1 MVKDKIRD
9 PSAWFSWRYPQA
21 NTMSSAEK
29 QEIMCDNNCTWGQNI
44 SALRKSWLGF
54 KIAKRKG
61 ETDELYY
68 YANLIVSI
76 QRILGIKETVFDD
89 IPIDGID

>member
-1 MVKDKIRD
+1 MAHVMDSHER
-9 PSAWFSWRYPQA
+9 A
-21 NTMSSAEK
+21 
-29 QEIMCDNNCTWGQNI
+29 EIMCENGCTWGANV

-61 ETDELYY
+61 ETDELYH

-76 QRILGIKETVFDD
+76 QRTMGIKETVFSD
-89 IPIDGID
+89 IPIDGIE